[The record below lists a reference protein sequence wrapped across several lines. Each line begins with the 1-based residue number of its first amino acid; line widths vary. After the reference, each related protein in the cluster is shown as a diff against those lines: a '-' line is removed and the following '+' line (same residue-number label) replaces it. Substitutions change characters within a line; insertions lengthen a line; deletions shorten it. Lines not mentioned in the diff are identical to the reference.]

1 MARNPKFAESGQG
14 TASDAN
20 ARAGSRGRD
29 VSDDTAGH
37 GNGWSIGPAAFASA
51 FPFMSSTLA
60 ESLRGLMEAPAKWA
74 AQAAKMTIEPTQE
87 PASAADGRTSE
98 AWDYWVDSCQRT
110 ILFWDV
116 LRKRGNQTLE
126 HYRAGKPPVLIFDY
140 DLVVDGRQLERPVNY
155 MLLRVKPEPG
165 VTTDPN
171 KRPFVIVDP
180 RAGHG
185 PGIGG
190 MKESS
195 QVGIALRNGHP
206 VYFVAFHPEP
216 EPGQTIADICWAE
229 AQFLRKV
236 QELHP
241 EAEGKP
247 VVVGNCQA
255 GWAIMML
262 AAAAPD
268 LVGLVSISGSPLSYW
283 AGVEG
288 KNPMRY
294 TGGLL
299 GGTWLTS
306 LAGDLGNGK
315 FDGAHLVSN
324 FENLNPANTLW
335 TKQYNLY
342 SKVDT
347 EEPRYLSFEKWWS
360 GYFFT
365 TKEEMRAI
373 TDELFVGNKLTK
385 GTILTQ
391 DRRAINLRNIKAPIV
406 VIASWGDNI
415 TPPQQALFWI
425 PDLYES
431 VAEIVANE
439 QTIIYTLD
447 ERIGHLGIFVSAKV
461 AEKQHAEL
469 VNTLDLIEVLP
480 PGLYEMVIEDK
491 TPEAVGAELLPG
503 QYLVRFEGRTIED
516 ILALGDGREHEKAF
530 ETVARV
536 SEINEGLYDTFVSP
550 WVRLFA
556 NEATAEAL
564 RLMHPLRLERFMISD
579 LNPMLWPLQIMAHAV
594 REDRRP
600 VAADNSLVKTEQAV
614 SQQIEKSLDLYRD
627 MRERYQE
634 LLFKTIYN
642 SPLVEALA
650 GLGAPHAD
658 ARKPRARDEH
668 AEQLLAARIGAIK
681 AREERG
687 GFAEG
692 VLRIMLAATQAEH
705 MFDAR
710 GFRLAQ
716 RIKQEHPMLRELSR
730 ERIRAAA
737 KEEAFMLRFDRERA
751 LAALPLMLPSAE
763 ERREAVD
770 IVRRIGYADG
780 EITPESEAM
789 LEKIERI
796 LGLDRKPDSAEPEA
810 GTSKA
815 GGETKAARRRT
826 PAGKTAA
833 RRNGAAKS
841 QQRVAPDRPTKAA
854 AE

>member
-1 MARNPKFAESGQG
+1 MTTTKGGRTATPNDGQRSTARSAAAKVDGAARSRKNGQADQAAAATQATVTAWSSATAPFAGLAEASMQWLSQAAEMMSPK
-14 TASDAN
+14 ASETPTPAVD
-20 ARAGSRGRD
+20 RAGSDWMR
-29 VSDDTAGH
+29 
-37 GNGWSIGPAAFASA
+37 
-51 FPFMSSTLA
+51 
-60 ESLRGLMEAPAKWA
+60 EAL
-74 AQAAKMTIEPTQE
+74 
-87 PASAADGRTSE
+87 
-98 AWDYWVDSCQRT
+98 DYWIDSSQRQ

-116 LRKRGNQTLE
+116 MRKRGNQTLE
-126 HYRAGKPPVLIFDY
+126 HYQKGKPPVLIFDY
-140 DLVVDGRQLERPVNY
+140 DLIVDGRQLERPVNY
-155 MLLRVKPEPG
+155 MLLRIKPEPG

-216 EPGQTIADICWAE
+216 EPGQTIADIGWAE
-229 AQFLRKV
+229 AQFLLKV

-241 EAEGKP
+241 KAEGKP

-255 GWAIMML
+255 GWAVMML
-262 AAAAPD
+262 AAAAPE
-268 LVGLVSISGSPLSYW
+268 LVGLVSIAGSPLSYW

-299 GGTWLTS
+299 GGSWLTS

-315 FDGAHLVSN
+315 FDGAHLVDN

-342 SKVDT
+342 AKVDT
-347 EEPRYLSFEKWWS
+347 EEPRYLGFEKWWS

-391 DRRAINLRNIKAPIV
+391 DLRAIDLRNIKAPIV

-480 PGLYEMVIEDK
+480 PGLYEMVLEDK

-516 ILALGDGREHEKAF
+516 ILALGDGRQHEKAF

-536 SEINEGLYDTFVSP
+536 SEINEGLYDTLLGP
-550 WVRLFA
+550 WVKMWS

-564 RLMHPLRLERFMISD
+564 RMTHPLRLQRFLLSD
-579 LNPMLWPLQIMAHAV
+579 LNPAMWPIKLMADIV
-594 REDRRP
+594 RKDRRP
-600 VAADNSLVKTEQAV
+600 AAAENAFVTSEHAV
-614 SQQIEKSLDLYRD
+614 SEQIEHVIDQYREIRD
-627 MRERYQE
+627 RMQE
-634 LLFKTIYN
+634 LTFKAIYN

-650 GLGAPHAD
+650 GLRAPHAD
-658 ARKPRARDEH
+658 AGKPRARDEH
-668 AEQLLAARIGAIK
+668 AERVLKAEIELIK
-681 AREERG
+681 AREEKG
-687 GFAEG
+687 GFAQA
-692 VLRIMLAATQAEH
+692 VLRMMLAVAKAEH
-705 MFDAR
+705 MLDAR

-716 RIKQEHPMLRELSR
+716 RIKQEHPELRRIPR
-730 ERIRAAA
+730 EQMKAAV
-737 KEEAFMLRFDRERA
+737 KEEALMLRFDQERA
-751 LAALPLMLPSAE
+751 LAALPLMLPTE
-763 ERREAVD
+763 GERREAVE

-780 EITPESEAM
+780 EITPESEGVLA
-789 LEKIERI
+789 KIERI
-796 LGLDRKPDSAEPEA
+796 LGLDKGSRAPAQKQTEPV
-810 GTSKA
+810 
-815 GGETKAARRRT
+815 RRI
-826 PAGKTAA
+826 
-833 RRNGAAKS
+833 GAAAK
-841 QQRVAPDRPTKAA
+841 
-854 AE
+854 